1 MTKNQTEDLFS
12 ADLFGDDSKEQEIEL
27 EKENDQTGEN
37 ESLETKDLPEIEK
50 TPEESVGDFQKEVSE
65 QEIVAETAAEEPDE
79 EVVPLEARPV
89 LSGDDGEKLT
99 LAHFASH
106 AYLEYAMSVVK
117 GRALPAIGDG
127 QKPVQRRIL
136 FDMHEMGLGGRKPK
150 PLKVPV
156 LSVKF

>member
-12 ADLFGDDSKEQEIEL
+12 ADLFGEENQEQDIQVEPDTKAL
-27 EKENDQTGEN
+27 EN
-37 ESLETKDLPEIEK
+37 ETSASVAQTVEAEAESTQESSVQEEQAEEARLETEEI
-50 TPEESVGDFQKEVSE
+50 
-65 QEIVAETAAEEPDE
+65 AETEPE
-79 EVVPLEARPV
+79 AQTPAPIPIEARPV
-89 LSGDDGEKLT
+89 LSGDDGEQLT

-136 FDMHEMGLGGRKPK
+136 
-150 PLKVPV
+150 
-156 LSVKF
+156 

>member
-37 ESLETKDLPEIEK
+37 ESLETKDLPEIKK
-50 TPEESVGDFQKEVSE
+50 TPEESVGDSQKEVSE

-89 LSGDDGEKLT
+89 PLSYTHLR
-99 LAHFASH
+99 AH
-106 AYLEYAMSVVK
+106 ET
-117 GRALPAIGDG
+117 
-127 QKPVQRRIL
+127 
-136 FDMHEMGLGGRKPK
+136 
-150 PLKVPV
+150 
-156 LSVKF
+156 